1 LQHLL
6 VGGNTFHGREEIEI
20 LRTALAAIERPDDE
34 LAVFA
39 TLRGPLLAVSDAAL
53 IVWRE
58 RVGSLHP
65 FRPVPP
71 ELPESLSEIAEG
83 LALLKGLHRGRNRRP
98 VADTIAQLLEA
109 TRAHAA
115 FAIWPTG
122 MQALA
127 NIERLRILARS
138 AEQRGLVSFRGFVE
152 YLENEAER
160 GDVAEAPLLEEGVQ
174 GVRIM
179 SVHKAKGLE
188 FPIVIL
194 ADMTTKES
202 FGRAD
207 RWTDPSHGL
216 CVQRLAGC
224 SPPELLEHAAEEIRR
239 DREEA
244 ARLLYVAATRARD
257 ALVVP
262 VVGDARREGW
272 LTTLHPAVYPP
283 SERARARIADRA
295 PGTPAM
301 GNDSVVERPVGEPQP
316 DDSVVPGL
324 HQPEAGSHRVVWWDP
339 SKLRL
344 DVQPANGLA
353 QTRILEADETGRAE
367 QALAD
372 WQAWRL
378 SRATTIALG
387 ATPSSVVRTATEWA
401 RSGVE
406 IEGSDA
412 VSVVDARWTG
422 ERPGGARFGT
432 LVHALLATVSLDG
445 GREHVSA
452 QGLVCARLLGA
463 RDDERRAAVEVAL
476 AALAHPLLRR
486 AAAAGARCRRESAIV
501 LRLEDGMLV
510 ECVADLA
517 FRDADEW
524 IVVDFKTDAELGQ
537 RVDSYRRQVALYVRG
552 IAEATSA
559 PARGHLLRV

>member
-1 LQHLL
+1 
-6 VGGNTFHGREEIEI
+6 
-20 LRTALAAIERPDDE
+20 
-34 LAVFA
+34 
-39 TLRGPLLAVSDAAL
+39 
-53 IVWRE
+53 
-58 RVGSLHP
+58 
-65 FRPVPP
+65 
-71 ELPESLSEIAEG
+71 
-83 LALLKGLHRGRNRRP
+83 

-152 YLENEAER
+152 YLEDEAER

-272 LTTLHPAVYPP
+272 LSTLHPTVYPP

-339 SKLRL
+339 STLRL

-353 QTRILEADETGRAE
+353 QTRILEADDTGRAE
-367 QALAD
+367 QALAN

-378 SRATTIALG
+378 SRATTIERG
-387 ATPSSVVRTATEWA
+387 ATPSSVVRSATEWA
-401 RSGVE
+401 RSRVE

-432 LVHALLATVSLDG
+432 LVHALLATVSLDCD
-445 GREHVSA
+445 REHVSA

-501 LRLEDGMLV
+501 LRLEEGTLV

-552 IAEATSA
+552 IAEATST